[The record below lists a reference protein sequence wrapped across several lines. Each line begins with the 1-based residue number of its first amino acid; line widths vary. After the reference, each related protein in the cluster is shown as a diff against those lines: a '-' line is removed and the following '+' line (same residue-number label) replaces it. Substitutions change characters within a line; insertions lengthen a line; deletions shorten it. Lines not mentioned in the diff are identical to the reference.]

1 LRRAAGVTLTL
12 LAAALVCAGCEG
24 KKPKPAENGA
34 AAASAQVAAAGVG
47 PLRAF
52 PRNRRYFTDGSGK
65 AIYLTGSHV
74 WWNLVGPPSWINQCE
89 RTAAVPFD
97 YDDYLDRLVRLNH
110 NFIRLWRIEFAAWR
124 QCGRIVRTALHPWL
138 RTGPGKAVDG
148 RPRFNLRRFNPA
160 YFKRLRARVAAA
172 KARGL
177 YVSIM
182 LFEGWGAQF
191 FEPAWKAAGH
201 PFYRLNNVNR
211 ISGDRNGD
219 GSILEIYTMSMPRV
233 RQIQDAYVRKVIDTV
248 NGFDNVL
255 YEVVNESG
263 SFSTAWQYHVI
274 DVVKRREARTGR
286 RHPIGMSFQH
296 GDWDGVA
303 LFRSRADW
311 VAPKS
316 VAHLSDP
323 PAAPA
328 TKVVLSDTDHHC
340 GICGNGAFVWKT
352 FMRGYNPILMDPFTD
367 DPELA
372 EARVAMG
379 RTRSYATRIDLA
391 SMAPR
396 GDLCST
402 GYCLV
407 NPGREYLVY
416 QPADGSFTVDLR
428 AGPGQRFATEWM
440 NAANGEVA
448 GAGEVSGGTV
458 AAFTPPFRGSA
469 LLYIRP
475 A

>member
-1 LRRAAGVTLTL
+1 VRGAAGLAAIALT
-12 LAAALVCAGCEG
+12 AALVCAGCEETRS
-24 KKPKPAENGA
+24 PAKGA
-34 AAASAQVAAAGVG
+34 AAPAEATATGPG
-47 PLRAF
+47 PLRPF
-52 PRNRRYFTDGSGK
+52 PKNRRYFTDGSGK

-110 NFIRLWRIEFAAWR
+110 NFIRLWRIEFVAWR
-124 QCGRIVRTALHPWL
+124 QCGRIVHQPLHPWL

-148 RPRFNLRRFNPA
+148 QPRFDLRKFNPA
-160 YFKRLRARVAAA
+160 YFTRLRARVAAA

-191 FEPAWKAAGH
+191 FEPGWRVAGH
-201 PFYRLNNVNR
+201 PFDRRNNVNG
-211 ISGDRNGD
+211 ISGDRNRD
-219 GSILEIYTMSMPRV
+219 GSLLEIYTMSTPRV
-233 RQIQDAYVRKVIDTV
+233 RRIQDAYARKVVDTV
-248 NGFDNVL
+248 NRFDNVL
-255 YEVVNESG
+255 FEVINESG
-263 SFSTAWQYHVI
+263 AFSTAWQYHMI
-274 DVVKRREARTGR
+274 NLVKRREARLRR

-296 GDWDGVA
+296 GDWDGVS
-303 LFRSRADW
+303 LFRSGADW
-311 VAPKS
+311 VAPKN
-316 VAHLSDP
+316 VNHLSDP

-328 TKVVLSDTDHHC
+328 TKVVLSDSDHHC
-340 GICGNGAFVWKT
+340 GICGDGAFVWKT
-352 FMRGYNPILMDPFTD
+352 FMRGYNPILMDPFTE
-367 DPELA
+367 DPALA

-416 QPADGSFTVDLR
+416 QPAGGSFTVDLR
-428 AGPGQRFATEWM
+428 AGPGSFAAEWM
-440 NAANGEVA
+440 NAATGEVA
-448 GAGEVSGGTV
+448 RGDGRSGGEVTT
-458 AAFTPPFRGSA
+458 FTPPFRGPA
-469 LLYIRP
+469 VLYLR
-475 A
+475 AG